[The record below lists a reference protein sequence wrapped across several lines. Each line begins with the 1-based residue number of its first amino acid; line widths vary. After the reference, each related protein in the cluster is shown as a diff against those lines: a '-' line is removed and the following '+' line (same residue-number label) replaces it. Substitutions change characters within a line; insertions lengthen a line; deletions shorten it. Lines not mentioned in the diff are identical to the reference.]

1 MTRILVTGAQGQLG
15 QELVKLLKPLG
26 EVTGIDRDEL
36 DLTEFDKVEAFWNNL
51 QPDIVVHGAA
61 YTAVDKAEE
70 DADLAMQVNGEAP
83 GQLARLAAASG
94 AKLIHISTDYVF
106 DGGKNQPYLETDATN
121 PLSSY
126 GRSKLRGEQVVQ
138 ESGATFAILRTAW
151 VYGNGITGNF
161 VKTMIRLG
169 QEREELRV
177 VYDQVG
183 SPTWTVDLAG
193 AIAQLIPKLN
203 SETVGV
209 YHYTNAGVTSWYDFA
224 IAIFEEATKLGIPL
238 KIKRVLPITTD
249 QYPTPA
255 KRPAYSV
262 LSSQKLADLLGTHPP
277 HWRQSLQKML
287 AEYAEKLV
295 Y

>member
-15 QELVKLLKPLG
+15 QELVTLLKPLG

-36 DLTEFDKVEAFWNNL
+36 DLTEFDKVAAFWQDW

-61 YTAVDKAEE
+61 YTAVDRAEE
-70 DADLAMQVNGEAP
+70 QVDLAMQVNGEAP

-106 DGGKNQPYLETDATN
+106 DGSKNQPYLETDRTN

-126 GRSKLRGEQVVQ
+126 GRSKLRGEELVQ
-138 ESGATFAILRTAW
+138 ESGAMFAILRTAW

-161 VKTMIRLG
+161 VKTMLRLG

-203 SETVGV
+203 SETVGI

-224 IAIFEEATKLGIPL
+224 IAIFEEAQKLGIPL

-255 KRPAYSV
+255 KRPPYSV
-262 LSSQKLADLLGTHPP
+262 LSGQKLADLLGTPPP

>member
-15 QELVKLLKPLG
+15 QELVTLLKPLG
-26 EVTGIDRDEL
+26 EVRGIDRNEL
-36 DLTEFDKVEAFWNNL
+36 DLTEFDQVESFWQDL

-70 DADLAMQVNGEAP
+70 DADLAMQVNGEVP
-83 GQLARLAAASG
+83 GKLARLAAASG
-94 AKLIHISTDYVF
+94 TQLIHISTDYVF
-106 DGGKNQPYLETDATN
+106 DGGKNQPYWETDRTN

-151 VYGNGITGNF
+151 VYGNGMTGNF
-161 VKTMIRLG
+161 VKTMLRLG
-169 QEREELRV
+169 KEREELRV

-203 SETVGV
+203 SETAGI

-224 IAIFEEATKLGIPL
+224 IAIFEEAQQLGIPL
-238 KIKRVLPITTD
+238 KIKQVLPITTD

-262 LSSQKLADLLGTHPP
+262 LSGQKLSDLLGTPAP
-277 HWRQSLQKML
+277 HWRQSLRKML
-287 AEYAEKLV
+287 AEYAQKLV
-295 Y
+295 N